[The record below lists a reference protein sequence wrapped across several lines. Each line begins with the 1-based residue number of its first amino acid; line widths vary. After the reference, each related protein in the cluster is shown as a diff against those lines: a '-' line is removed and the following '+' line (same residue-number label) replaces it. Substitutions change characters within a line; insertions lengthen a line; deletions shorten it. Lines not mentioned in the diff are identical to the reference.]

1 MKAVLRFILLVI
13 ILLNGKALLLA
24 QPAYNTCANALE
36 LCPNNPISINNINA
50 NKSLCVDCEDDF
62 NFCFTANNTIWLKFK
77 TNATGGNVQ
86 LDFSNLIFENNTGQ
100 SQILQ
105 AALINTLS
113 PCSANSYTQLGNC
126 VSYGTSNFALS
137 ASNLA
142 ANTTFYV
149 VLNGD
154 KSGAGITKAAEC
166 TFNVLLSGT
175 AVDRTPP
182 TIGIA
187 ASSYKI
193 CKNDVVQFLAVMKHC
208 KDSSDFKWFINN
220 ELVAITKDSTFSTSS
235 LKTNDV
241 VKVSNSCYSLCPIT
255 ISDNSPAFTVDS
267 VIVEAGEDANI
278 SAGQS
283 YQLMGI
289 TTADSFFWSPNFA
302 LSSLKDIDPISSP
315 AVTTTYTLTA
325 KNTTTGCT
333 SFDNVTV
340 YVKEA
345 LTIPTTFSPNNDG
358 INDVFE
364 IVGIENYP
372 NCFIQIFD
380 RWGQEVFQKAGYS
393 FSKAW
398 NGLDNG
404 RELTS
409 GTYFYSLE
417 LKDST
422 KQLFKGSITLIR

>member
-13 ILLNGKALLLA
+13 ILLNGKLLLFA

-36 LCPNNPISINNINA
+36 LCPNNPVSINNINA
-50 NKSLCVDCEDDF
+50 NKSFCVDCEDDF

-77 TNATGGNVQ
+77 TNASGGNVQ
-86 LDFSNLIFENNTGQ
+86 LDFSNLIFENTPGQ
-100 SQILQ
+100 SQTLQ
-105 AALINTLS
+105 ASLINTVA
-113 PCSANSYTQLGNC
+113 PCTANSYTQLGNC
-126 VSYGTSNFALS
+126 VATGTTNFTLS
-137 ASNLA
+137 AINLA

-149 VLNGD
+149 VINGD
-154 KSGAGITKAAEC
+154 KSGVGITKAAEC

-175 AVDRTPP
+175 AVDRIPP

-187 ASSYKI
+187 ASTYKI
-193 CKNDVVQFLAVMKHC
+193 CKNDVVHFLAVMKHC
-208 KDSSDFKWFINN
+208 KDSSNFKWYVNN
-220 ELVAITKDSTFSTSS
+220 ALVATTKDSTFSTSS
-235 LKTNDV
+235 LKPNDV
-241 VKVSNSCYSLCPIT
+241 VKVTNSCYALCPIT

-267 VIVEAGEDANI
+267 VIVEAGDDAHI

-283 YQLMGI
+283 YQLMGV
-289 TTADSFFWSPNFA
+289 TLADTFSWSPNFA
-302 LSSLKDIDPISSP
+302 LSSIKNIDPISSP
-315 AVTTTYTLTA
+315 SVTTIYTLTA
-325 KNTTTGCT
+325 KNKKSGCT

-340 YVKEA
+340 FVKES

-372 NCFIQIFD
+372 NCFLQIFD

-393 FSKAW
+393 YLKAW

-404 RELTS
+404 RELSS

-417 LKDST
+417 LKDAG
-422 KQLFKGSITLIR
+422 KQIFKGSITLIR